1 MKCNHI
7 TNLPNGKGFKI
18 FIPKSK
24 TDIFRQGNVTFIPS
38 SQDSYSPFCILSRF
52 LRSSGISIGDDKF
65 IFTPLTFCSS
75 TKSYKRNQNR
85 PLTYTRCRELFLD
98 ALKSINT
105 TSISNY
111 GLHSLKPCPHWTFF
125 ELFYRDD
132 GYFYRDDGYFS
143 HLSPVRTAQDVFL
156 SVTFTESSGYFSR
169 PTAAQEKLPS
179 RFSRDD

>member
-1 MKCNHI
+1 MEQLKKILDNFAKDDCSLMQLRTACYVCIKYALLLRHNEIAEMKCNHI

-85 PLTYTRCRELFLD
+85 PLTQVVPLRQGC
-98 ALKSINT
+98 A
-105 TSISNY
+105 
-111 GLHSLKPCPHWTFF
+111 
-125 ELFYRDD
+125 
-132 GYFYRDDGYFS
+132 
-143 HLSPVRTAQDVFL
+143 
-156 SVTFTESSGYFSR
+156 TEAR
-169 PTAAQEKLPS
+169 LCH
-179 RFSRDD
+179 